1 MERKVFRALVC
12 GICGITFYTGGLAA
26 AAVLLEQWAYLVAA
40 LGAVV
45 LLRGCSS
52 GRQPEGA
59 RRTAVHSGRRGA
71 FSPGH
76 ILRLGWRPQLLVFP
90 DRRRC
95 ADDRRS
101 FRQQLKTERKEEM
114 S

>member
-45 LLRGCSS
+45 LLCAAAVLAGSRKERGVLLCTVA
-52 GRQPEGA
+52 GA
-59 RRTAVHSGRRGA
+59 ELFPLGI
-71 FSPGH
+71 F
-76 ILRLGWRPQLLVFP
+76 LGWVGDPSYWFFLIAGGVLMIGAVF
-90 DRRRC
+90 
-95 ADDRRS
+95 AS
-101 FRQQLKTERKEEM
+101 N
-114 S
+114 